1 MKSSKITG
9 FWRSRAGQPGR
20 RFYLDCVHAVH
31 RRAQGLDSRSV
42 LWCQVPVTSAL
53 EPLWLES
60 RGLCVLVKNL
70 FKVLSVMGRKRG
82 LRNVA
87 LQAEE
92 FGSRAFAFV
101 PRLVFM
107 WTDASPCV
115 ITKMLPHGPL
125 EIYLLE
131 ANRKHP
137 PIATKSPKIF
147 PMRP

>member
-20 RFYLDCVHAVH
+20 RFDLDCVHAVH
-31 RRAQGLDSRSV
+31 MCALGLDSRSV
-42 LWCQVPVTSAL
+42 LWCQVPFTSAL
-53 EPLWLES
+53 GPLWLES

-101 PRLVFM
+101 PKLIFM
-107 WTDASPCV
+107 WTDARPCV
-115 ITKMLPHGPL
+115 ITKMLPHRPL
-125 EIYLLE
+125 EICLLE

-137 PIATKSPKIF
+137 QLQPNLPNIF
-147 PMRP
+147 PMLP